1 MQYRILPL
9 LLMMASSAV
18 PASAQTLSLTIQD
31 GLVNL
36 DASGASIRQILD
48 AWSRVGG
55 TKIVNG
61 ERLTGGNV
69 TLKLVNQPERQALE
83 TILRSAAGYMA
94 IPRAA
99 DATPGSSMFDR
110 IMVLPTSTAPQGTAP
125 RAAGAGNTPPNPF
138 LRGRRTDD
146 GDEPAQQSENEDPV
160 QPPVFTFPNQGQ
172 TAGDPAAQ
180 GNPFM
185 QNNGANPQGSP
196 FGAPSQQQPTQ
207 QQFGSPTFGTTNPFM
222 PQQPQ
227 QPQQANP
234 FAPQQPQ
241 PVQTPFGQVQQPM
254 VNPFA
259 AAAGAAQQQQQMFPN
274 AVPAPAPGTFTIIGS
289 PTPGT
294 VAQPQPTPPGQ
305 RPPGQQE

>member
-9 LLMMASSAV
+9 LLMMASLAV

-36 DASGASIRQILD
+36 DAAGASIRQILD
-48 AWSRVGG
+48 AWSRIGG

-61 ERLTGGNV
+61 ERLTGGPV

-99 DATPGSSMFDR
+99 SATPGSSMFDR
-110 IMVLPTSTAPQGTAP
+110 IMVLPTSTAPQGNAP
-125 RAAGAGNTPPNPF
+125 RAAAASTPPNPF

-146 GDEPAQQSENEDPV
+146 GDEPAQAEPEPDPA
-160 QPPVFTFPNQGQ
+160 QPPVFTFPQQGQ
-172 TAGDPAAQ
+172 AAEPMQ

-185 QNNGANPQGSP
+185 QNGANPQGSP
-196 FGAPSQQQPTQ
+196 FGAPSPPQQAQP
-207 QQFGSPTFGTTNPFM
+207 FGSPQFGTTNPFM

-227 QPQQANP
+227 QQTNPFMPQQ
-234 FAPQQPQ
+234 QQPQ
-241 PVQTPFGQVQQPM
+241 QQQPIQTPFGQVQTPI

-259 AAAGAAQQQQQMFPN
+259 AAAGAAQQQQQQQIFPN
-274 AVPAPAPGTFTIIGS
+274 AAPAPAPGTFTIIGS

-294 VAQPQPTPPGQ
+294 VAQPQPTVPGQ
-305 RPPGQQE
+305 RPPGQQQ